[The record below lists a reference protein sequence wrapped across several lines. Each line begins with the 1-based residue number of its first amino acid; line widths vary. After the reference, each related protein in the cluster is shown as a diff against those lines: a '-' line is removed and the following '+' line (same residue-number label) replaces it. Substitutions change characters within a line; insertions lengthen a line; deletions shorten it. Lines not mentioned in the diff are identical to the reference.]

1 MCCLFGLIDVKHQL
15 SGSEKNRIISIL
27 AEASEARGT
36 DATGFACNSQGKLI
50 IEKQPLPAH
59 RMKFRIPKDAYVV
72 MGHTR
77 MTTQGNAQKNKNNH
91 PFLGYVK
98 DMPFALAHNGVLSN
112 DTSLR
117 KNHGLPRTK
126 IETDS
131 YVAVQLIEKQNSLNL
146 DSIKY
151 MAEQVKGTFNFTIL
165 DRSNRLYIVKG
176 NNPLCL
182 YYFKKQ
188 GFMLYASTRPILE
201 EALEEMGYRF
211 LSHEEIKIS
220 DGEILAID
228 ANGTITRDHF
238 TAPVSAYHFPLY
250 DYWEPEKETLT
261 AYQKYMIDYAV
272 TIGIPKKELDWL
284 QCAGYHICD
293 IEEAIFSS
301 SYRSMLLMESG
312 YYDEQEDELYNY
324 EFDYDYFENYAYM

>member
-15 SGSEKNRIISIL
+15 SGSEKNRIFSIL
-27 AEASEARGT
+27 AEASEARGI
-36 DATGFACNSQGKLI
+36 DATGYAYNSHGKLV

-59 RMKFRIPKDAYVV
+59 RMKFRIPKDAYVI

-77 MTTQGNAQKNKNNH
+77 MVTQGTAHQNKNNH
-91 PFLGYVK
+91 PFFGSVP

-131 YVAVQLIEKQNSLNL
+131 YVAVQLIEKHNSLNL
-146 DSIKY
+146 ESIKY

-182 YYFKKQ
+182 YHFKKA
-188 GFMLYASTRPILE
+188 GFYLYASTKAILE
-201 EALEEMGYRF
+201 EALEEMGYRI
-211 LSHEEIKIS
+211 LPHEEIKVS
-220 DGEILAID
+220 DGEILMID
-228 ANGTITRDHF
+228 SKGTITREHF
-238 TAPVSAYHFPLY
+238 TAPASTYTFSLY
-250 DYWEPEKETLT
+250 DYWEPVT
-261 AYQKYMIDYAV
+261 AEPSGYRKYMMEYAA
-272 TIGIPKKELDWL
+272 TLGIPKKELDWL
-284 QCAGYHICD
+284 HHAGYHTYD
-293 IEEAIFSS
+293 IEEAIFST
-301 SYRSMLLMESG
+301 SYRTMLLMESG
-312 YYDEQEDELYNY
+312 YYDEQEDELY
-324 EFDYDYFENYAYM
+324 EFDYDYFSSYSWT